1 MNTSET
7 ERARPLLR
15 ALDHLDRGEWQK
27 AHGIVQELESQEAYW
42 LHGIVHILEGDMP
55 GCTREVCGRTGL
67 CALCQA
73 GDHAFDQHFADV
85 LLHVLA
91 RMDRKRAGILRDLYV
106 FDAP

>member
-42 LHGIVHILEGDMP
+42 LHGIVHTLEGDMENA
-55 GCTREVCGRTGL
+55 RYWYGRAQRPFCEDAT
-67 CALCQA
+67 AERA
-73 GDHAFDQHFADV
+73 AARRV
-85 LLHVLA
+85 LT
-91 RMDRKRAGILRDLYV
+91 
-106 FDAP
+106 APR